1 MELKSEFRVGIPVE
15 QAWSTLTDVEFI
27 APCMPGAQLTE
38 VDGDEFKGGVKIK
51 VGPITAQYK
60 GSAKFVE
67 LDEANR
73 RIVLEATG
81 RDSRG
86 AGNAAAEVTAEMTP
100 DGDGTVVSIATDL
113 KVTGKVAQ
121 FGRGVMADVTEKL
134 IGQFVDSLEQ
144 KLSEMGESDDADA
157 SVDGASSDGAET
169 DAEAADA
176 PASSGPR
183 LPVQPSSQA
192 QAPPRLRARCRDSSR
207 ALLVRCAPGAPQTSA
222 QVEAV
227 AALLG
232 RLPQCAFDVVVAHDD
247 GRPAVI
253 ANAPLLDDGRPM
265 PTRYWL
271 PNPPWTLS
279 RSPRRTA
286 VTPPNGTR

>member
-1 MELKSEFRVGIPVE
+1 MELKNEFRVGIPAE
-15 QAWSTLTDVEFI
+15 QAWNTLTDVEFI

-38 VDGDEFKGGVKIK
+38 IDGDEFKGGVKVK

-100 DGDGTVVSIATDL
+100 DGDGTVVSITTDL

-134 IGQFVDSLEQ
+134 IGQFVDSLSQ
-144 KLSEMGESDDADA
+144 KLSEVGESSDTEA
-157 SVDGASSDGAET
+157 GASESESTEESAE
-169 DAEAADA
+169 
-176 PASSGPR
+176 PASDEGPR
-183 LPVQPSSQA
+183 TIDMDEPEPV
-192 QAPPRLRARCRDSSR
+192 D
-207 ALLVRCAPGAPQTSA
+207 LLETA
-222 QVEAV
+222 
-227 AALLG
+227 
-232 RLPQCAFDVVVAHDD
+232 
-247 GRPAVI
+247 
-253 ANAPLLDDGRPM
+253 GRPM
-265 PTRYWL
+265 LKRLLAPL
-271 PNPPWTLS
+271 AVVAFFLLN
-279 RSPRRTA
+279 RRRRRRRRQ
-286 VTPPNGTR
+286 G

>member
-38 VDGDEFKGGVKIK
+38 IDGDEFKGGVKVK

-73 RIVLEATG
+73 RIVLEASG

-144 KLSEMGESDDADA
+144 KLSEIGDQDDAGAAAEDA
-157 SVDGASSDGAET
+157 AAD
-169 DAEAADA
+169 DAEASDDTGEASA
-176 PASSGPR
+176 SSSSGPR
-183 LPVQPSSQA
+183 TIDMDEPEPV
-192 QAPPRLRARCRDSSR
+192 D
-207 ALLVRCAPGAPQTSA
+207 
-222 QVEAV
+222 
-227 AALLG
+227 LLG
-232 RLPQCAFDVVVAHDD
+232 TA
-247 GRPAVI
+247 
-253 ANAPLLDDGRPM
+253 GRPM
-265 PTRYWL
+265 LKRLLAPL
-271 PNPPWTLS
+271 AVVVFFLLN
-279 RSPRRTA
+279 RRRRRRRRQ
-286 VTPPNGTR
+286 G

>member
-38 VDGDEFKGGVKIK
+38 VDGDEFKGGVKVK

-73 RIVLEATG
+73 RIVLEASG

-144 KLSEMGESDDADA
+144 KLSEIGESDDASAAAEDA
-157 SVDGASSDGAET
+157 SAG
-169 DAEAADA
+169 DAGTADEEGDA

-183 LPVQPSSQA
+183 
-192 QAPPRLRARCRDSSR
+192 
-207 ALLVRCAPGAPQTSA
+207 
-222 QVEAV
+222 QVEMAEPEPV
-227 AALLG
+227 DLLET
-232 RLPQCAFDVVVAHDD
+232 A
-247 GRPAVI
+247 
-253 ANAPLLDDGRPM
+253 GRPM
-265 PTRYWL
+265 LKRILAPL
-271 PNPPWTLS
+271 AVVVFFLFN
-279 RSPRRTA
+279 RRRRRKRRQ
-286 VTPPNGTR
+286 G

>member
-144 KLSEMGESDDADA
+144 KLSEMGPSDDADA
-157 SVDGASSDGAET
+157 SVDGASSDAAET

-183 LPVQPSSQA
+183 QIEMAEPEPV
-192 QAPPRLRARCRDSSR
+192 D
-207 ALLVRCAPGAPQTSA
+207 LLETA
-222 QVEAV
+222 
-227 AALLG
+227 
-232 RLPQCAFDVVVAHDD
+232 
-247 GRPAVI
+247 
-253 ANAPLLDDGRPM
+253 GRPM
-265 PTRYWL
+265 LKRILAPVAVVAL
-271 PNPPWTLS
+271 FLVN
-279 RSPRRTA
+279 RRRRRKRRQ
-286 VTPPNGTR
+286 G

>member
-73 RIVLEATG
+73 RIVLEASG

-144 KLSEMGESDDADA
+144 KLSELGDQDDAGVAADDA
-157 SVDGASSDGAET
+157 PAD
-169 DAEAADA
+169 DAEASDETDEAS
-176 PASSGPR
+176 ASSGPR
-183 LPVQPSSQA
+183 QIEMAEPEPV
-192 QAPPRLRARCRDSSR
+192 D
-207 ALLVRCAPGAPQTSA
+207 LLETA
-222 QVEAV
+222 
-227 AALLG
+227 
-232 RLPQCAFDVVVAHDD
+232 
-247 GRPAVI
+247 
-253 ANAPLLDDGRPM
+253 GRPM
-265 PTRYWL
+265 LKRILAPL
-271 PNPPWTLS
+271 AVVVFFLFN
-279 RSPRRTA
+279 RRRRRKRRQ
-286 VTPPNGTR
+286 G

>member
-1 MELKSEFRVGIPVE
+1 MELKSEFRVGIPIE

-38 VDGDEFKGGVKIK
+38 IDGDEFKGGVKVK
-51 VGPITAQYK
+51 VGPITAQYQ

-73 RIVLEATG
+73 RIVLEASG

-100 DGDGTVVSIATDL
+100 EGDGTFVSITTDL

-144 KLSEMGESDDADA
+144 KLSEIGEQDAAGAAASDAPSEGVPAD
-157 SVDGASSDGAET
+157 
-169 DAEAADA
+169 DAEASGETGEAA
-176 PASSGPR
+176 ASAGPR
-183 LPVQPSSQA
+183 QIDMAEPEPV
-192 QAPPRLRARCRDSSR
+192 D
-207 ALLVRCAPGAPQTSA
+207 LLETA
-222 QVEAV
+222 
-227 AALLG
+227 
-232 RLPQCAFDVVVAHDD
+232 
-247 GRPAVI
+247 
-253 ANAPLLDDGRPM
+253 GRPM
-265 PTRYWL
+265 LKRLLAPL
-271 PNPPWTLS
+271 AVLVFFLFN
-279 RSPRRTA
+279 RRRRRKRRQ
-286 VTPPNGTR
+286 G

>member
-15 QAWSTLTDVEFI
+15 RAWSTLTDVEFI

-38 VDGDEFKGGVKIK
+38 VDGDEFKGGVKVK

-73 RIVLEATG
+73 RIVLEASG

-144 KLSEMGESDDADA
+144 KLSEIGDQDDAGVAADDA
-157 SVDGASSDGAET
+157 AAD
-169 DAEAADA
+169 DAEASDESGDESA
-176 PASSGPR
+176 PSGARQIDMAEPE
-183 LPVQPSSQA
+183 PV
-192 QAPPRLRARCRDSSR
+192 D
-207 ALLVRCAPGAPQTSA
+207 LLETA
-222 QVEAV
+222 
-227 AALLG
+227 
-232 RLPQCAFDVVVAHDD
+232 
-247 GRPAVI
+247 
-253 ANAPLLDDGRPM
+253 GRPM
-265 PTRYWL
+265 LKRILAPL
-271 PNPPWTLS
+271 AVVVFFLFN
-279 RSPRRTA
+279 RRRRRKRRQ
-286 VTPPNGTR
+286 G

>member
-1 MELKSEFRVGIPVE
+1 MELKSEFRVGIPLE

-38 VDGDEFKGGVKIK
+38 IDGDEFKGGVKVK

-73 RIVLEATG
+73 RIVLEASG

-86 AGNAAAEVTAEMTP
+86 AGNAAAEVTAQMTP

-144 KLSEMGESDDADA
+144 KLSEIGDQDSSGAEASDAAADDAETADEA
-157 SVDGASSDGAET
+157 AET
-169 DAEAADA
+169 

-183 LPVQPSSQA
+183 QIEMAESEPV
-192 QAPPRLRARCRDSSR
+192 D
-207 ALLVRCAPGAPQTSA
+207 LLETA
-222 QVEAV
+222 
-227 AALLG
+227 
-232 RLPQCAFDVVVAHDD
+232 
-247 GRPAVI
+247 
-253 ANAPLLDDGRPM
+253 GRPM
-265 PTRYWL
+265 LKRILAPL
-271 PNPPWTLS
+271 AVVVFFLFN
-279 RSPRRTA
+279 RRRRRKRRQ
-286 VTPPNGTR
+286 G